1 MTIKTR
7 LVTYMV
13 VPRTVYDV
21 VMHESSSHS
30 DGSEG
35 IYSETVGTFEKEHI
49 AHTYACDLC
58 RSQKVITDGTKDMS
72 DTFTRVEIARGES

>member
-35 IYSETVGTFEKEHI
+35 IYSETVGTFDKEHI
-49 AHTYACDLC
+49 AQTFQYDLL
-58 RSQKVITDGTKDMS
+58 RNQKVITDGTKDRS
-72 DTFTRVEIARGES
+72 DTFTRVEIGKGES